1 MPSYIPIYQKRDG
14 SVVPVITIDT
24 EPSLLADAAGHLVDS
39 NGIAK
44 AIQDAVAGVGGDG
57 FPVVDIINTS
67 SDYKVPA
74 GGTWAYVAV
83 YQPALFSTRAPKAG
97 RVAGGTVIAANNTA
111 MFGLAI
117 RVA

>member
-1 MPSYIPIYQKRDG
+1 MNTHVPIYQKRGD
-14 SVVPVITIDT
+14 SVVPLIIIDDAPT
-24 EPSLLADAAGHLVDS
+24 DAPSAAGHLVDS

-44 AIQDAVAGVGGDG
+44 AIQDAIAAAGGDG